1 LRELLPLRNCNLFIL
16 AVRVVPNMKD
26 DIELGN
32 ANSSDP
38 DLRPSLTTCLQ
49 DGRVLVTGGWNE
61 SNQVG
66 WDGDGD
72 PANPMN
78 WSGIKK
84 TANVGIVSILAF
96 IP

>member
-1 LRELLPLRNCNLFIL
+1 MKEL
-16 AVRVVPNMKD
+16 D
-26 DIELGN
+26 N
-32 ANSSDP
+32 ANSSDL
-38 DLRPSLTTCLQ
+38 DLRPSLSTSLQ
-49 DGRVLVTGGWNE
+49 DGRVPVTGGWNE
-61 SNQVG
+61 SDQVG

>member
-1 LRELLPLRNCNLFIL
+1 LLPLRNCNLFIL
-16 AVRVVPNMKD
+16 AVRVVPYIKEDM
-26 DIELGN
+26 ELGN
-32 ANSSDP
+32 ANSGDP
-38 DLRPSLTTCLQ
+38 DLRPSHTTNLQ
-49 DGRVLVTGGWNE
+49 DGRVPVTGGWNE

-66 WDGDGD
+66 WDGDSD

-84 TANVGIVSILAF
+84 TSNVGIVSILAF